1 MFPAPRLALDVPF
14 AAQYDGPG
22 GVIAQAILRRPRALI
37 AALCVAEVFAM
48 TGFATYWSLLPV
60 LQPAWGMNNAAAG
73 WLSGAF
79 FGGYVLAVPFLTA
92 MTDRVDARHVF
103 ILGALLSAGAL
114 IGMSFLA
121 TGFWSALPWRVIA
134 GAGLAGCYMP
144 GLKVLT
150 DRLPEVRQ
158 ARAVAFYT
166 ACFSVGTAVSYSLA
180 GGALE
185 WFGWRGAF
193 LFAAAG
199 PVLSVVA
206 VVTLVAPRAPEA
218 ATEERRHVLD
228 FRPVLRSR
236 ETMGYIVAYAGHGA
250 ELFAMRSWIV
260 PFLVFCLGSG
270 GAFELNATLFA
281 TMTSLIAVVSS
292 IGGAE
297 LALRVGRARLITWVM
312 LATFAL
318 SAATGF
324 SSPLPFAAVVY
335 LCLVYAAAIQAD
347 SAALTAGAVASS
359 PVGHRGATLAV
370 HSTLGFGGS
379 LFAPALVGVVLDR
392 AAPLGAATAWGFAF
406 LAMGSMALLGYVF
419 FMVQR
424 RRLASGPPPDREPS
438 GPR

>member
-1 MFPAPRLALDVPF
+1 M
-14 AAQYDGPG
+14 PG
-22 GVIAQAILRRPRALI
+22 AVIAQAILRRPPALI
-37 AALCVAEVFAM
+37 AVMCLAEVLAM
-48 TGFATYWSLLPV
+48 TGFAAYWSLLPV
-60 LQPAWGMNNAAAG
+60 LQPEWHMTNAAAG

-79 FGGYVLAVPFLTA
+79 FGGYVLVVPFLTA

-103 ILGALLSAGAL
+103 VLGSLLSAGGLLGLA
-114 IGMSFLA
+114 FLA

-150 DRLPEVRQ
+150 DRLPQARH

-166 ACFSVGTAVSYSLA
+166 ASFSIGTAVSYALA

-193 LFAAAG
+193 LFVAAG
-199 PVLSVVA
+199 PVLSIVVL
-206 VVTLVAPRAPEA
+206 VSMVAPQAPEA

-236 ETMGYIVAYAGHGA
+236 ETMGYIAAYAGHGA

-270 GAFELNATLFA
+270 GGFELDATLFA
-281 TMTSLIAVVSS
+281 TATALVAVIPSIA
-292 IGGAE
+292 GAE

-312 LATFAL
+312 LSTFAI
-318 SAATGF
+318 SAAVGF
-324 SSPLPFAAVVY
+324 SSPLPFAAVVF
-335 LCLVYAAAIQAD
+335 LCLVYAAAIQTD

-379 LFAPALVGVVLDR
+379 LFAPALVGVVLDL
-392 AAPLGAATAWGFAF
+392 AAALGGQTAWGLAF
-406 LAMGSMALLGYVF
+406 LSMGSMALLGYGF
-419 FMVQR
+419 FVLQR
-424 RRLASGPPPDREPS
+424 RGLTRGLPLR
-438 GPR
+438 

>member
-1 MFPAPRLALDVPF
+1 M
-14 AAQYDGPG
+14 
-22 GVIAQAILRRPRALI
+22 IAQAILRRPPALI
-37 AALCVAEVFAM
+37 AVLCLAEVLAM
-48 TGFATYWSLLPV
+48 TGFAAYWSLLPV
-60 LQPAWGMNNAAAG
+60 LQPAWGMNNTAAG
-73 WLSGAF
+73 WLSGAY
-79 FGGYVLAVPFLTA
+79 FGGYVLVVPFLSA
-92 MTDRVDARHVF
+92 MTDRVDARYVF
-103 ILGALLSAGAL
+103 VLGALLSAGGLLGLA
-114 IGMSFLA
+114 FLA

-150 DRLPEVRQ
+150 DRLPQARH

-166 ACFSVGTAVSYSLA
+166 ACFSVGTAASYALA

-185 WFGWRGAF
+185 WFGWRSAF
-193 LFAAAG
+193 LFVAAG
-199 PVLSVVA
+199 PVLSIVVLA
-206 VVTLVAPRAPEA
+206 ALVAPRAPEA
-218 ATEERRHVLD
+218 ALEERRHMLD

-270 GAFELNATLFA
+270 GGFELDATLFA
-281 TMTSLIAVVSS
+281 TTTALVAVFAS

-297 LALRVGRARLITWVM
+297 LALRVGRARLIAWVM
-312 LATFAL
+312 LVTFVL
-318 SAATGF
+318 SAVTGF
-324 SSPLPFAAVVY
+324 ASPLPFAAVVF

-379 LFAPALVGVVLDR
+379 LFAPALVGVVLDL
-392 AAPLGAATAWGFAF
+392 AAPLGGQTAWGLAF

-419 FMVQR
+419 FMLQR
-424 RRLASGPPPDREPS
+424 RRLPRGPSSR
-438 GPR
+438 

>member
-1 MFPAPRLALDVPF
+1 M
-14 AAQYDGPG
+14 
-22 GVIAQAILRRPRALI
+22 LI
-37 AALCVAEVFAM
+37 AVLCVAEVFAM
-48 TGFATYWSLLPV
+48 TGFAAYWSLLPV
-60 LQPAWGMNNAAAG
+60 LQPAWGMTNAAAG

-79 FGGYVLAVPFLTA
+79 FGGYVLAVAFLTA

-103 ILGALLSAGAL
+103 ILGALLSAGGLVGLA
-114 IGMSFLA
+114 FLA
-121 TGFWSALPWRVIA
+121 TGFWSALPWRAIA

-150 DRLPEVRQ
+150 DRLPQARH

-166 ACFSVGTAVSYSLA
+166 ACFSIGTAVSYALA
-180 GGALE
+180 GGALQ

-193 LFAAAG
+193 LFTAAG
-199 PVLSVVA
+199 PVLSIVA
-206 VVTLVAPRAPEA
+206 LLALVAPQAPEA
-218 ATEERRHVLD
+218 AAEERRHVLD

-270 GAFELNATLFA
+270 GGFELDATLFA
-281 TMTSLIAVVSS
+281 TATALVAVISS

-297 LALRVGRARLITWVM
+297 LALRVGRARLITWAM
-312 LATFAL
+312 LSTFAI
-318 SAATGF
+318 SAAVGF
-324 SSPLPFAAVVY
+324 SSPLPFAAVVF

-370 HSTLGFGGS
+370 HSTMGFGGS
-379 LFAPALVGVVLDR
+379 LFAPALVGVVLDL
-392 AAPLGAATAWGFAF
+392 AAPLGGQTAWGFGF
-406 LAMGSMALLGYVF
+406 LAMGSMALLSYAGF
-419 FMVQR
+419 FMLQR
-424 RRLASGPPPDREPS
+424 RRPASAPPPDRAI
-438 GPR
+438 

>member
-1 MFPAPRLALDVPF
+1 MGRSSSRARIRAPCFRARTRAPCFRARIRATKRENKWAAAGGARGRARTCSARTALCDARVIPYAARTTLSGAPATFQARATRAKAILRRGIPLIPLIPLNPAESRFQFNFCRRCEPESDRDPGEKFVLARNSHRGLSLWTIDRLSQSF
-14 AAQYDGPG
+14 AACSRPRGSPWMPLSQLQYDGPG
-22 GVIAQAILRRPRALI
+22 AVIAQAILRRPTALI

-60 LQPAWGMNNAAAG
+60 LQPAWDMNNATAG

-103 ILGALLSAGAL
+103 ILGAVLSAGAL

-150 DRLPEVRQ
+150 DRLPQARQ

-166 ACFSVGTAVSYSLA
+166 ASFSIGTALSYALA

-218 ATEERRHVLD
+218 PAEERRHVLD

-270 GAFELNATLFA
+270 GA
-281 TMTSLIAVVSS
+281 SS
-292 IGGAE
+292 STP
-297 LALRVGRARLITWVM
+297 R
-312 LATFAL
+312 
-318 SAATGF
+318 
-324 SSPLPFAAVVY
+324 SSPP
-335 LCLVYAAAIQAD
+335 
-347 SAALTAGAVASS
+347 
-359 PVGHRGATLAV
+359 
-370 HSTLGFGGS
+370 
-379 LFAPALVGVVLDR
+379 
-392 AAPLGAATAWGFAF
+392 
-406 LAMGSMALLGYVF
+406 
-419 FMVQR
+419 
-424 RRLASGPPPDREPS
+424 
-438 GPR
+438 

>member
-1 MFPAPRLALDVPF
+1 MT
-14 AAQYDGPG
+14 GPG
-22 GVIAQAILRRPRALI
+22 AVIAQATLRRPAALI
-37 AALCVAEVFAM
+37 AVMCLAEVFAM
-48 TGFATYWSLLPV
+48 TGFAAYWSLLPV
-60 LQPAWGMNNAAAG
+60 LQPAWGMSNASAG

-103 ILGALLSAGAL
+103 ILGALLSSAAL
-114 IGMSFLA
+114 VGLALLA
-121 TGFWSALPWRVIA
+121 TDFWSALPWRVIA
-134 GAGLAGCYMP
+134 GAGLAGTYMP

-150 DRLPEVRQ
+150 DRLPQARQ

-166 ACFSVGTAVSYSLA
+166 ASFSVGTAVSYALA

-193 LFAAAG
+193 LFTAAG
-199 PVLSVVA
+199 PALGAIALVTAVA
-206 VVTLVAPRAPEA
+206 AREPEA

-236 ETMGYIVAYAGHGA
+236 ETMGYVIAYAGHGA

-270 GAFELNATLFA
+270 GTLELDATLFA
-281 TMTSLIAVVSS
+281 TAISLVAVVSS

-297 LALRVGRARLITWVM
+297 LALRIGRVRLITWAM
-312 LATFAL
+312 LTTFAI
-318 SAATGF
+318 SAVTGF
-324 SSPLPFAAVVY
+324 SSPLPFAAVVF
-335 LCLVYAAAIQAD
+335 LCLIYSAAIQAD
-347 SAALTAGAVASS
+347 SAALTAGAVAAS

-379 LFAPALVGVVLDR
+379 LFAPALVGLVLDL
-392 AAPLGAATAWGFAF
+392 AAPLGGQTAWGLAF
-406 LAMGSMALLGYVF
+406 LAMGSMALLGYLF
-419 FMVQR
+419 FLIVR
-424 RRLASGPPPDREPS
+424 RDLPTGR
-438 GPR
+438 

>member
-1 MFPAPRLALDVPF
+1 M
-14 AAQYDGPG
+14 
-22 GVIAQAILRRPRALI
+22 IAQAVLRRPPALI
-37 AALCVAEVFAM
+37 AVMCLAEVLAM
-48 TGFATYWSLLPV
+48 TGFAAYWSLLPV
-60 LQPAWGMNNAAAG
+60 LQPEWHMTNAAAG

-79 FGGYVLAVPFLTA
+79 FGGYVLVVPFLTA
-92 MTDRVDARHVF
+92 MTDRVDARYVF
-103 ILGALLSAGAL
+103 ILGALLSAGGLLGLA
-114 IGMSFLA
+114 FLA

-150 DRLPEVRQ
+150 DRLPPARH

-166 ACFSVGTAVSYSLA
+166 ASFSIGTAVSYAFA

-193 LFAAAG
+193 LFVAAG
-199 PVLSVVA
+199 PVLSVV
-206 VVTLVAPRAPEA
+206 VLVSMVAPQAPEA

-236 ETMGYIVAYAGHGA
+236 ETMGYIAAYAGHGA

-270 GAFELNATLFA
+270 GGFELDATLFA
-281 TMTSLIAVVSS
+281 TTTALVAVIPS
-292 IGGAE
+292 IVGAE

-312 LATFAL
+312 LSTFAI
-318 SAATGF
+318 SAAVGF
-324 SSPLPFAAVVY
+324 SSPLPFAAVVF
-335 LCLVYAAAIQAD
+335 LCLLYAAAIQTD

-370 HSTLGFGGS
+370 HSTMGFGGS
-379 LFAPALVGVVLDR
+379 LFAPALVGVVLDL
-392 AAPLGAATAWGFAF
+392 AAPLGGTTAWGLAF
-406 LAMGSMALLGYVF
+406 LSMGSMALLGYGF
-419 FMVQR
+419 FVVQR
-424 RRLASGPPPDREPS
+424 RGLGRGLPPR
-438 GPR
+438 

>member
-1 MFPAPRLALDVPF
+1 M
-14 AAQYDGPG
+14 
-22 GVIAQAILRRPRALI
+22 IAQAIMRRPAALI
-37 AALCVAEVFAM
+37 AVMSLSEVLAM
-48 TGFATYWSLLPV
+48 TGFAAYWSLLPV
-60 LQPAWGMNNAAAG
+60 LQPEWQMSNAMAG

-92 MTDRVDARHVF
+92 TTDRIDARHIF
-103 ILGALLSAGAL
+103 ILGALLSAAAL
-114 IGMSFLA
+114 VGLAFLA

-150 DRLPEVRQ
+150 DRLPQARQ

-166 ACFSVGTAVSYSLA
+166 ASFSVGTAVSYALA
-180 GGALE
+180 GGALA

-193 LFAAAG
+193 LFTAAG
-199 PVLSVVA
+199 PVLGVIA
-206 VVTLVAPRAPEA
+206 LATMVAPRAPEA
-218 ATEERRHVLD
+218 AAEARRHVLD

-236 ETMGYIVAYAGHGA
+236 ETMGYVIAYAGHGA

-260 PFLVFCLGSG
+260 PFLVFCLGG
-270 GAFELNATLFA
+270 DTFELDATLFA
-281 TMTSLIAVVSS
+281 TVISLVAVVSS

-297 LALRVGRARLITWVM
+297 LALRIGRVRLITWAM
-312 LATFAL
+312 LASFAI
-318 SAATGF
+318 SVVTGF
-324 SSPLPFAAVVY
+324 SSPLPFAAVVF
-335 LCLVYAAAIQAD
+335 LCLVYSAAIQAD

-379 LFAPALVGVVLDR
+379 LFAPALVGLVLDSS
-392 AAPLGAATAWGFAF
+392 APLGGETAWGLAF

-419 FMVQR
+419 FMLQR
-424 RRLASGPPPDREPS
+424 RRPARGATPP
-438 GPR
+438 